1 MLIKPNKVFNFAKSF
16 LKKLNLGEKK
26 SSRIA
31 ELLVKSD
38 MSNHFSH
45 GVIRLIQYHNMV
57 KDKIYKPR
65 NDPSAKKKGSL
76 LLVDGNRA
84 FGQVSMHFACEK
96 IKKIN
101 KEIQVTSVINTG
113 HIGRLSDYSENLS
126 KAGFINLI
134 FCNGGGPNTSIY
146 PSRERLV
153 GTNPFS
159 AGIPIG
165 YKRDFIV
172 DFATSMLA
180 EGKINLARLNKKKLT
195 NKPIINQKGIFSN
208 NAAELYSG
216 GSLATFGGIKG
227 SAFCLLNEILGGQ
240 MISNN
245 NPTDKN
251 YLDGNNCLI
260 ITIKKK
266 LFNYNKSFKKQFLNI
281 EKKIKNSK
289 KIGKI
294 KKTYL
299 PGEIEKE
306 NYKISKLKGI
316 NYNKLI
322 IKKLNHFAKNELN
335 LSKNLLI

>member
-1 MLIKPNKVFNFAKSF
+1 M
-16 LKKLNLGEKK
+16 
-26 SSRIA
+26 
-31 ELLVKSD
+31 
-38 MSNHFSH
+38 
-45 GVIRLIQYHNMV
+45 
-57 KDKIYKPR
+57 
-65 NDPSAKKKGSL
+65 
-76 LLVDGNRA
+76 
-84 FGQVSMHFACEK
+84 
-96 IKKIN
+96 
-101 KEIQVTSVINTG
+101 
-113 HIGRLSDYSENLS
+113 
-126 KAGFINLI
+126 
-134 FCNGGGPNTSIY
+134 
-146 PSRERLV
+146 V

-180 EGKINLARLNKKKLT
+180 EGKINLARLNKKRLT

-281 EKKIKNSK
+281 EKKIKIQKKLVKLKKPIYLVKLKK
-289 KIGKI
+289 KII
-294 KKTYL
+294 RFQ
-299 PGEIEKE
+299 
-306 NYKISKLKGI
+306 N
-316 NYNKLI
+316 
-322 IKKLNHFAKNELN
+322 
-335 LSKNLLI
+335 